1 MVNIDLQSLAF
12 ALGGEVSNNQ
22 VLCPGPG
29 HSAKDRSLSVKL
41 DADAPDGF
49 IVNSFA
55 SDDAIECKDYVRAK
69 LSLPAFKPNGGGGRR
84 HRASTAD
91 ISNMLAAAIE
101 LIDESEPAGRVVA
114 AYDYTD
120 DKGELL
126 YQVLRYEPKGFSQRR
141 PNGNGGWIQNID
153 GVGRVLYRLPELPKY
168 PDACVFVCEGEKD
181 ADRVASLN
189 LCATAVACGKW
200 TNDCVQALTGRDVLI
215 LEDADKAGRE
225 KALKAARA
233 LHGTAATIR
242 VVKLSGLTGHP
253 NNKDVSDWL
262 DADLS
267 RGDKLADVCFDT
279 PLWTP
284 ETASEEASTSNPPKD
299 DTATEPPLSFNF
311 INLTAWEGQPIPER
325 HWAVL
330 NRIPD
335 CEVTLLSG
343 EGAMGKSLILK
354 QLAVATVTAKDWLGT
369 MPVPGP
375 VIYITAEEKIDELHF
390 RLHNIIEHYGAR
402 FADLSDLHIR
412 SMKGEDTILA
422 HPNRNGIIQPTPLF
436 EQLLKIALVIKPR
449 WVGLDPAANLFA
461 GNENDRSHVQQF
473 IALLTRIAVQGHT
486 AVVLVSHPSLTGI
499 NTGSGLSGSTAWH
512 NSVRSRLYLKKAAT
526 EKGEEPDPNLRVL
539 EVMKSNYGPPAEALT
554 LRWKDGLFLPVAA
567 PGSLERMAREQKVD
581 DLFLKLLDR
590 STEQGRNLSDKKT
603 AHTYAPSRFV
613 SEPEAKADH
622 ISKREL
628 AEAMERLFRAGKI
641 CNASYGLPSKGWTR
655 LERK

>member
-1 MVNIDLQSLAF
+1 MVNIDLQSLAR
-12 ALGGEVSNNQ
+12 ALGGEVSGNQ
-22 VLCPGPG
+22 VLAPGPN
-29 HSAKDRSLSVKL
+29 HSAKDRSMSVKL
-41 DADAPDGF
+41 DANAPDGLL
-49 IVNSFA
+49 VHSFA
-55 SDDAIECKDYVRAK
+55 NDDPIECRDYVRGKAG
-69 LSLPAFKPNGGGGRR
+69 LPAFKPNGGGR
-84 HRASTAD
+84 HRRASTAD
-91 ISNMLAAAIE
+91 ISNMLAAAIQS
-101 LIDESEPAGRVVA
+101 IESEPAGRVVA

-120 DKGELL
+120 AKGKLL
-126 YQVLRYEPKGFSQRR
+126 YQVLRYEPKDFRQRR
-141 PNGNGGWIQNID
+141 PDGNGGWIWKID
-153 GVGRVLYRLPELPKY
+153 DTPRVLYRLPELLKY

-181 ADRVASLN
+181 ADRVASLDH
-189 LCATAVACGKW
+189 CATAVACGKW
-200 TNDCVQALTGRDVLI
+200 TDDCVKALAGRDCVV
-215 LEDADKAGRE
+215 LEDADEPGRK
-225 KALKAARA
+225 KALAAA
-233 LHGTAATIR
+233 QKLHGTAATIR
-242 VVKLSGLTGHP
+242 IVRLPGLTGHP
-253 NNKDVSDWL
+253 SNKDVSDWL
-262 DADLS
+262 DADS
-267 RGDKLADVCFDT
+267 GRADKLVDACFDA

-284 ETASEEASTSNPPKD
+284 ASEEASTGNPPKD
-299 DTATEPPLSFNF
+299 DTATEPPLNFNF
-311 INLTAWEGQPIPER
+311 IDLTALEGQPIPER

-335 CEVTLLSG
+335 GEVTLLSG

-375 VIYITAEEKIDELHF
+375 VIYLTAEEKVDELHF
-390 RLHNIIEHYGAR
+390 RLHNIIEYYGTR
-402 FADLSDLHIR
+402 FADLGDLHIR

-422 HPNRNGIIQPTPLF
+422 HPDRNGIIQPTPLF
-436 EQLLKIALVIKPR
+436 ERLFEIALTIKPR

-526 EKGEEPDPNLRVL
+526 EKGEEPEPNLRVL

-554 LRWKDGLFLPVAA
+554 LRWKDGLFLPFAA

-590 STEQGRNLSDKKT
+590 SAEQGRNLSDKKT

-622 ISKREL
+622 IIKREL
-628 AEAMERLFRAGKI
+628 AEAMERLFRTSKI
-641 CNASYGLPSKGWTR
+641 CNAPYGLPSKGWTR